1 MGANHDIHWP
11 TWKAELVRVAQQ
23 AGFFAVR
30 VANVTLGQEICDH
43 YARWIANSYHGEMT
57 YMEHTAQLRLNVQR
71 WLPWAQSVLVF
82 AADYYPREP
91 QAACRPESTAETVR
105 ISKYAVGEDYHHV
118 LRRRLEIICEWL
130 GTHFPEAQWQIC
142 IDSSPLLER
151 AYAVAAGI
159 GFWGR
164 NTMVITPRHG
174 SYYFLACLVTSVAL
188 PPDPPVWGTCGSCTR
203 CMDACPTQAFVAPYV
218 LNARRCISYLSIEK
232 RTPLSPTERRL
243 LGEWVFGCD
252 ICQDVCPYNK
262 RPPVTPFPEFREGR
276 IVREWEPTSTFI
288 SPRSNREFTRRLA
301 HSPIL
306 RPGRRRIL
314 ERVEAVVENLRRRT
328 KLSQDA
334 PASNQL
340 RSDDSSAG
348 E

>member
-1 MGANHDIHWP
+1 MGANHKIDWSL
-11 TWKAELVRVAQQ
+11 WKAKLVRVAQQ
-23 AGFFAVR
+23 AGFFTVR
-30 VANVTLGQEICDH
+30 VASTSLQEAIREK
-43 YARWIANSYHGEMT
+43 YSRWIANGYHGEMK
-57 YMEHTAQLRLNVQR
+57 YMERTAELRLNVRQ

-82 AADYYPREP
+82 AADYYPRDNRGVC
-91 QAACRPESTAETVR
+91 QPEISAEMVHV
-105 ISKYAVGEDYHHV
+105 SKYALGEDYHVV
-118 LRRRLEIICEWL
+118 LRGRLEIICEWL
-130 GTHFPEAQWQIC
+130 RTHFPEEQWQIC

-174 SYYFLACLVTSVAL
+174 SYYFLACLVTSVAI

-218 LNARRCISYLSIEK
+218 LDAQRCISYLSIEK

-243 LGEWVFGCD
+243 LGEWFFGCD

-262 RPPVTPFPEFREGR
+262 QPPVTPFSEFREGR
-276 IVREWEPTSTFI
+276 IVREWERTTTFT
-288 SPRSNREFTRRLA
+288 SPRSNREFARRFAL
-301 HSPIL
+301 SPIL
-306 RPGRRRIL
+306 RPGRRRLL
-314 ERVEAVVENLRRRT
+314 ERLEAVVENLQRT
-328 KLSQDA
+328 TELSQAA
-334 PASNQL
+334 PASNQI